1 MEEET
6 LKTIIDIAQTTPFIV
21 VFYFLWKSGAIKIGN
36 GKKNGN
42 GYQAQIDDLK
52 DHARVANEEM
62 GEIRKD
68 ISAIRSDIAFIK
80 GKLSK

>member
-1 MEEET
+1 MPDFT
-6 LKTIIDIAQTTPFIV
+6 TFIDILQTAPFLA

-42 GYQAQIDDLK
+42 SYQCQIDLLN
-52 DHARVANEEM
+52 DHAKVANEEM
-62 GEIRKD
+62 GEMNKRIRNIEKD
-68 ISAIRSDIAFIK
+68 VSFIR